1 MRRRRIVPHQ
11 PTTSVYSDGFV
22 RGKSYTNWRP
32 HGAGDWLLIYTEA
45 GSGLIRAGEK
55 TVHHTQPGEAL
66 LYETGFEQDY
76 STNPRAGTWRLLWAH
91 FQPRPAWRPWLE
103 WPLIAP
109 GTRLVDIPEDIRPDF
124 IAAMNRVGRFCR
136 RKDAV
141 NLAMA
146 ALEEAILW
154 GHEAASRHRLPAL
167 DERIRK
173 ARRILAD
180 EFKEPFSLP
189 ALARR
194 CGLSVSR
201 LSHLFKQTGETPQ
214 QFLEQQR
221 ISHARQLLTL
231 TNLSIEQIAAD
242 CGYED
247 PFYFTKRFR
256 RSQQMSPSEFRRR

>member
-1 MRRRRIVPHQ
+1 MTYIPADLRRDFSAAMRRMI
-11 PTTSVYSDGFV
+11 
-22 RGKSYTNWRP
+22 
-32 HGAGDWLLIYTEA
+32 
-45 GSGLIRAGEK
+45 
-55 TVHHTQPGEAL
+55 
-66 LYETGFEQDY
+66 
-76 STNPRAGTWRLLWAH
+76 
-91 FQPRPAWRPWLE
+91 
-103 WPLIAP
+103 
-109 GTRLVDIPEDIRPDF
+109 
-124 IAAMNRVGRFCR
+124 RFCR
-136 RKDAV
+136 HEGGSD
-141 NLAMA
+141 LAMT

-154 GHEAASRHRLPAL
+154 GREAASRHQQPSL
-167 DERIRK
+167 DERVLK
-173 ARRILAD
+173 ARQILAD

-221 ISHARQLLTL
+221 ISHARQLLRL

-256 RSQQMSPSEFRRR
+256 RSQEMSPSAFRKR